1 MKIISKIILCFL
13 ILKPVISGELLWNA
27 YGHYSLDKIFSISED
42 EQITFFVNRG
52 ITTTSLGTN
61 ASSECKGYNSFKK
74 NIEQGGFFICEAI
87 DSDGEKV
94 FTEFRPSRGEQNSYG
109 LQKFRVIA
117 GTGKWLEI
125 VGESCM
131 GAFSQITSWDN
142 QFQNASFIWSGKCEV
157 SDKTLERMK
166 SYKKSE

>member
-1 MKIISKIILCFL
+1 MEKKFL
-13 ILKPVISGELLWNA
+13 LNLE
-27 YGHYSLDKIFSISED
+27 
-42 EQITFFVNRG
+42 
-52 ITTTSLGTN
+52 
-61 ASSECKGYNSFKK
+61 
-74 NIEQGGFFICEAI
+74 
-87 DSDGEKV
+87 
-94 FTEFRPSRGEQNSYG
+94 SRGTNSYG

-166 SYKKSE
+166 NYKKSE